1 MENAH
6 LKLNWKVQFHCQMNQ
21 PRQAVTE
28 CPTSFLNLQNIDIFL
43 MVTTSHLISRSDS
56 DG

>member
-6 LKLNWKVQFHCQMNQ
+6 LKPNWKVQFRCQINQ
-21 PRQAVTE
+21 PRQAITE
-28 CPTSFLNLQNIDIFL
+28 CLTSFLNLQNIDIFL
-43 MVTTSHLISRSDS
+43 MVTTSRLISRSDS